1 MQERPTEHGLGV
13 HGVSEGG
20 WERLPAEEGCFPILV
35 GPGTPLLLC
44 KYPPR
49 PPPPQYTPS
58 SVTSGRGCFP
68 GGAVMDT
75 GRSSDHRN
83 ADIEIQAE
91 DNM

>member
-1 MQERPTEHGLGV
+1 MAWV
-13 HGVSEGG
+13 YMGG
-20 WERLPAEEGCFPILV
+20 QRQGGGDCQQRRAASPSLLV
-35 GPGTPLLLC
+35 LDPHSSSVNITP
-44 KYPPR
+44 P
-49 PPPPQYTPS
+49 YTPS

-83 ADIEIQAE
+83 ANIEIQAE